1 MERWQSRCARCANR
15 ESASFARRASRHSSF
30 QSAIKREKERAG
42 ERLRFDYALVISG
55 YPREGFRRYSSKTA
69 HKRRIAKRLHAPVYF
84 GTQASSKNSSLQIV
98 FRSQ

>member
-1 MERWQSRCARCANR
+1 MEPRKSRCACCVNR
-15 ESASFARRASRHSSF
+15 KGAGFARRTSRHSSF

-55 YPREGFRRYSSKTA
+55 YPREGFRRYSSKAA
-69 HKRRIAKRLHAPVYF
+69 HKRRIAKCLHAPVYF
-84 GTQASSKNSSLQIV
+84 GTQASSKNSSPQIV